1 MRVAKNGEKKRD
13 TYPFVILCP
22 VWVCSSQ
29 MVVTSTD
36 FEGVFLWS
44 NKGDQHGSPL
54 SYVGKNPDLHV
65 SLSFIHVK
73 QWKKQV
79 RKLKSVSLFQ
89 G

>member
-29 MVVTSTD
+29 MGVTAMD

-44 NKGDQHGSPL
+44 NRGDQPYSPL
-54 SYVGKNPDLHV
+54 SYLGKNPDLHV
-65 SLSFIHVK
+65 SLSFIYVT
-73 QWKKQV
+73 QWKKQL